1 MPEITRKG
9 GCMGSQVDA
18 KYYDDIINYYDSCE
32 IDYKMLWRLDRC
44 KAMHYGYWD
53 ETTEGVSDA
62 LIRENQVLAERAE
75 IKKEHRVLDAGC
87 GVGGS
92 SIWMGQ
98 NIGCETLGIT
108 LSAEQ
113 VIACKK
119 NAEEAGTSGLN
130 AFEVRDYTDTGLED
144 GVFDVVWA
152 IESVCHAP
160 NKEDFVKEAFRIL
173 KPGGKLIIADFWA
186 SHHEYRGEDQK
197 IMNEWLWGWSVNELE
212 QVDNF
217 RAYLKTNGFNE
228 LDYENA
234 TEHVR
239 PSAERL
245 HKYAKW
251 TILGAKV
258 LEVLRL
264 RNKAQHGNVIAVHRA
279 KIALDRG
286 LWNYGII
293 CAQKP
298 DA

>member
-1 MPEITRKG
+1 MA
-9 GCMGSQVDA
+9 SQTNT
-18 KYYDDIINYYDSCE
+18 KYYDEIVNYYDSCE

-44 KAMHYGYWD
+44 LAMHYGYWD
-53 ETTEGVSDA
+53 ETTKGVSDA
-62 LIRENQVLAERAE
+62 LIRENQILAERAQ

-92 SIWMGQ
+92 SIWLGK

-113 VIACKK
+113 VKTCKK
-119 NAEEAGTSGLN
+119 NAEQAGTSALN
-130 AFEVRDYTDTGLED
+130 AFEVRDYTDTRLDEAS
-144 GVFDVVWA
+144 FDVVWA
-152 IESVCHAP
+152 IESVCHATH
-160 NKEDFVKEAFRIL
+160 KEDFVKEAFRVL

-186 SHHEYRGEDQK
+186 SHHQLKGEDQR
-197 IMNEWLWGWSVNELE
+197 IMQEWVAGWSVGSLE
-212 QVDNF
+212 HVDNF
-217 RAYLKTNGFNE
+217 RGYLKTNGFVE

-234 TEHVR
+234 TDHVR

-251 TILGAKV
+251 TLWGAKI
-258 LEVLRL
+258 LEVLRI

-279 KIALDRG
+279 KLALDRG

-298 DA
+298 LV